1 MSEKVQSQTFEILKD
16 PRSSATS
23 KDLDDQLKL
32 LLLIRNKLSESRGA
46 LKKLAELTE
55 QIEDWE
61 DRIGNS
67 ETANSLIQHTKKLK
81 EKISSIKSQL
91 TTVKIPGE
99 PGKLAQI
106 TEKLEALAPV
116 VSSTDAAPTK
126 QSNLVFEE
134 LSKALDIQNTNLKE
148 LLIKD
153 IPETR
158 SLLRSSGISVMDK

>member
-1 MSEKVQSQTFEILKD
+1 MVKYNAPIVVNLV
-16 PRSSATS
+16 
-23 KDLDDQLKL
+23 
-32 LLLIRNKLSESRGA
+32 
-46 LKKLAELTE
+46 
-55 QIEDWE
+55 
-61 DRIGNS
+61 
-67 ETANSLIQHTKKLK
+67 
-81 EKISSIKSQL
+81 KISSIKSQL